1 MQNASSNN
9 EYGIRRHRLI
19 EEQEIIQFQDP
30 HCPISIVTE
39 EKCWIENKLISLE
52 TNELHTH

>member
-1 MQNASSNN
+1 MQNTNNEN

-30 HCPISIVTE
+30 HCPISIITE
-39 EKCWIENKLISLE
+39 EKCWIENKWVSFE
-52 TNELHTH
+52 TKELQTH